1 MKIGIVGA
9 GAMGSL
15 LGFYLSAGAEVGLLD
30 PWQAHVDAINA
41 HGLACERDGLAEA
54 RTPRASISPHAIGP
68 CDAVLILVKAAQ
80 TGWAAEQAEQLCAPH
95 TLVVTLQNGVGNRE
109 LLAAGLG
116 AARVGQG
123 VTALGA
129 TLLGPGRV
137 RHAGQGATVFG
148 SAPER
153 AGMAALAGVFSAC
166 GLPAELSD
174 DLDALVWGKL
184 VVNVGIN
191 ALTALLR
198 VPNGALDAVP
208 AARDLVAAA
217 VAEAVAV
224 AHGRGTALP
233 YADALEHVLHV
244 ARATGANRSSMLQDA
259 LRGSATEIETI
270 NGAIVREGARLG
282 IPTPVNT
289 MLTQLVR
296 ALDASTAQRI
306 SDR

>member
-15 LGFYLSAGAEVGLLD
+15 LGFYLSAGAEVCLLD

-41 HGLACERDGLAEA
+41 SGLLRELGDLIETRH
-54 RTPRASISPHAIGP
+54 PRASTAPDATGP
-68 CDAVLILVKAAQ
+68 CDVVLVVVKAAQ
-80 TGWAAEQAEQLCAPH
+80 TAWAAERAKQLCAPH

-109 LLAAGLG
+109 LLAAHLG
-116 AARVGQG
+116 EARVGQG

-129 TLLGPGRV
+129 TLLGPGQV

-148 SAPER
+148 SAPDR

-184 VVNVGIN
+184 VVNAGIN

-208 AARDLVAAA
+208 EARDLVAAA

-233 YADALEHVLHV
+233 YDDALGHVLAV
-244 ARATGANRSSMLQDA
+244 ARATGANRSSMLQDV
-259 LRGSATEIETI
+259 LRGSASEIETI
-270 NGAIVREGARLG
+270 NGAIVREGARLS

-289 MLTQLVR
+289 LLTQLVR
-296 ALDASTAQRI
+296 ALDASAAQRI
-306 SDR
+306 RDR